1 MIEYD
6 RVSFMVY
13 RFNVYIDSI
22 GILLLFFGFDEIS
35 KNNWKT

>member
-13 RFNVYIDSI
+13 CFNVYIDLI

-35 KNNWKT
+35 KNNWKM